1 MLLEKKVLLLEKEKP
16 FFFANEQLETGSYKS
31 ESSLFSALV
40 LPLNLLHFH
49 LVKLPLTTSDEDIAI
64 QAEIQFY
71 KEGGLNPDKEY
82 VIDYVKNDI
91 GEEYLVDLFAIEK
104 SVFEEY
110 VKSFSYD
117 IIAVDFAFPRFISY
131 EALYEE
137 SIESSGVELIM
148 HLSDAEASVTL
159 FSDGKYIGHRS
170 ISSVEI
176 IAKKVGIEQAKV
188 KELLETN
195 GLKQENYSLDDMLF
209 YNEIVAVLS
218 KDIEKIVYMVNHR
231 RRFFK
236 FDTVNIIRVDFN
248 GLGLDGLEAFFSNFG
263 LESKVVPLF
272 EVEPAVPSYYYVPLL
287 YATAVEEQKSVTEI
301 NLTALKR
308 KKPLIHY
315 KVIHYMAFVFL
326 LFTILGS
333 VSLYMEYTKAQKQE
347 QLKKIETEYKKAQNR
362 YLKLVKAF
370 KKFKKDHQNLI
381 KIRKEKEDRLFVL
394 ENTYNI
400 LPLAEDLG
408 RSRQQFMNDTLE
420 ALKRYHLNVSLIKQ
434 TKDQELELVVI
445 SLSKNRDGIAKFIQL
460 MLQKGY
466 SSVSTRKIT
475 FEDGVYKSLIRIEK

>member
-1 MLLEKKVLLLEKEKP
+1 MLSEKKVLLLEKEKP

-49 LVKLPLTTSDEDIAI
+49 LVKLPLTTSDEDIEI

-91 GEEYLVDLFAIEK
+91 GEEWLVDLFAVEK
-104 SVFEEY
+104 SVFDEY
-110 VKSFSYD
+110 IQSFDYD
-117 IIAVDFAFPRFISY
+117 ITAVDLAFPRFIAY
-131 EALYEE
+131 EALYLE
-137 SIESSGVELIM
+137 SIQSTGVELIF
-148 HLSDAEASVTL
+148 HLSDTEASVGL

-170 ISSVEI
+170 VSSVEL

-195 GLKQENYSLDDMLF
+195 GLLQENYTLDDMLF

-218 KDIEKIVYMVNHR
+218 KDIEKIVYLVNHR

-236 FDTVNIIRVDFN
+236 FDTLNLIRVDFN
-248 GLGLDGLEAFFSNFG
+248 GLGLEGLDTFFANFG
-263 LESKVVPLF
+263 LESKVVPLYES
-272 EVEPAVPSYYYVPLL
+272 EVILPSHYYVPML
-287 YATAVEEQKSVTEI
+287 YATAVEEKQELTEI
-301 NLTALKR
+301 NLSALKR
-308 KKPLIHY
+308 KKSLLRYRVVHY
-315 KVIHYMAFVFL
+315 SVFL
-326 LFTILGS
+326 FLILVILAS
-333 VSLYMEYTKAQKQE
+333 VSTYMEYEKSQKALE
-347 QLKKIETEYKKAQNR
+347 LKKIEKRYKSTKAR

-370 KKFKKDHQNLI
+370 KKFKQQHIDLLNK
-381 KIRKEKEDRLFVL
+381 KKEKEERLFVL

-408 RSRQQFMNDTLE
+408 RSRQKFMNDTLE
-420 ALKRYHLNVSLIKQ
+420 VLKKYRLNVSRISQ
-434 TKDQELELVVI
+434 SKDQEIELVVI
-445 SLSKNRDGIAKFIQL
+445 SLSQNRDGIAKFIQD
-460 MLQKGY
+460 MLKKGY
-466 SSVSTRKIT
+466 GSVSTRKIY
-475 FEDGVYKSLIRIEK
+475 FEDGLYKSLIRIKK